1 MVTVPDGY
9 TATADSTGLNITLT
23 HTPEKTSV
31 TGTVNWD
38 DESEAHYEYNSLGEL
53 IRSWYGIERVDVFM
67 QLLINGK
74 PYGEPIEIPASGYEQ
89 EDGKAISAVKAN
101 TPTPVSGSFD
111 QPSVGTCPK
120 CGKKVFDTP
129 KAYSCSGGRDGCG
142 FIIWKT
148 IAGKS
153 ISSTQAE
160 KLISS
165 GRTGLIKG
173 FKAKSGND
181 FDAYLVLRD
190 DKTIG
195 FEFPKRK
202 KK

>member
-1 MVTVPDGY
+1 MISVV
-9 TATADSTGLNITLT
+9 ADPIKN
-23 HTPEKTSV
+23 PETTSQ
-31 TGTVNWD
+31 W
-38 DESEAHYEYNSLGEL
+38 EYQLSL
-53 IRSWYGIERVDVFM
+53 I
-67 QLLINGK
+67 Q
-74 PYGEPIEIPASGYEQ
+74 Q
-89 EDGKAISAVKAN
+89 GKAAPDHFLGDVIQQMNDIISAVKAN

-173 FKAKSGND
+173 FKAKSGNN

-195 FEFPKRK
+195 FEFPKQK

>member
-1 MVTVPDGY
+1 MLIKDWY
-9 TATADSTGLNITLT
+9 TKRKALITAERKMGIRYYKNFSI
-23 HTPEKTSV
+23 
-31 TGTVNWD
+31 
-38 DESEAHYEYNSLGEL
+38 ESLKAKESDARAILYKY
-53 IRSWYGIERVDVFM
+53 IRM
-67 QLLINGK
+67 L
-74 PYGEPIEIPASGYEQ
+74 
-89 EDGKAISAVKAN
+89 AISAVKAN